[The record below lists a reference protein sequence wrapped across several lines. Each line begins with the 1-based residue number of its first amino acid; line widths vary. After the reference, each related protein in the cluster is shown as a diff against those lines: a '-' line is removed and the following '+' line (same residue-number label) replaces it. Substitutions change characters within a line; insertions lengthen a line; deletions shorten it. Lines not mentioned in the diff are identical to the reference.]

1 MEQKEKTGFIYVLT
15 NESFHKANWIK
26 IGYAED
32 VDKRV
37 RDLSGTS
44 VPLPYKVYCTYEIPR
59 INGTKDPDKLI
70 HNLIQLLNPGLR
82 ISPNREF
89 FEIEPW
95 DAYDMLSAI
104 AQMHGRS
111 DKLRRYEEN
120 VVDKP
125 DVEEIECSVEQLFP
139 PKSDIASLYSKLNDV
154 ITSLDESIK
163 PKALQR
169 YVAFKKGEGKN
180 CNVACLWP
188 KSGWIEVVLNVKLG
202 SIKDDSGLVY
212 DISNRQWPSA
222 QYALRFNEDTD
233 VEIVKN
239 IVKQICTLK
248 KK

>member
-32 VDKRV
+32 VERRV

-59 INGTKDPDKLI
+59 INGSKDPDKLV

-89 FEIEPW
+89 FEIDPW

-111 DKLRRYEEN
+111 DKLKLYEVNES
-120 VVDKP
+120 DKP
-125 DVEEIECSVEQLFP
+125 EPADEEYSVESLFP
-139 PKSDIASLYSKLNDV
+139 PKTEIALLFNKISNV
-154 ITSLDESIK
+154 ILSIDNAIK
-163 PKALQR
+163 PKPLQR
-169 YVAFKKGEGKN
+169 YVAFKKGEGKH
-180 CNVACLWP
+180 CNIVCLWP
-188 KSGWIEVVLNVKLG
+188 KSGWIEMVLNVKLG
-202 SIKDDSGLVY
+202 SIKDESGLVY

-222 QYALRFNEDTD
+222 QYALRFNEDTNM
-233 VEIVKN
+233 EIVKN
-239 IVKQICTLK
+239 IVKQICAIK